1 MKLLPVIFKGES
13 GLVPELSAPI
23 SLSFIAVA
31 GEAGL
36 LFCTENNAPP
46 LSIVKLTLLVN
57 EDPPPNIF
65 LMAVDK
71 SAAL

>member
-1 MKLLPVIFKGES
+1 MKLPFVIFKGEAA
-13 GLVPELSAPI
+13 LVPELSVPI

-31 GEAGL
+31 GEVGL

-57 EDPPPNIF
+57 DDPPPNIF
-65 LMAVDK
+65 LIAFDK
-71 SAAL
+71 SVAL

>member
-1 MKLLPVIFKGES
+1 MKLPFVIFKGEAA
-13 GLVPELSAPI
+13 VLSEVSPVI

-57 EDPPPNIF
+57 DDPPPNIF
-65 LMAVDK
+65 LIAADK